1 MEIDRSFAREIQDRS
16 GQNLELC
23 YQCLK
28 CSVGCPTARYMDY
41 DPNALIR
48 LIQYGQRERVL
59 KSRAIWLCVSCWTC
73 GARCP
78 NEIDMGVIMDTLQEM
93 ALEGGFVADRNVV
106 LLHQEFVD
114 SIRRMGR
121 VHEATM
127 LAFYKLRSRD
137 FMTDLGPG
145 LKLFL
150 KGKIPV
156 IPSRVRG
163 IDEIRKIFEKT
174 YKPVKI

>member
-1 MEIDRSFAREIQDRS
+1 MEIDRSFAREIQERS

-73 GARCP
+73 GTRCP
-78 NEIDMGVIMDTLQEM
+78 NEIDMGVIMDTLREM
-93 ALEGGFVADRNVV
+93 ALEGGFVADRNIV

-127 LAFYKLRSRD
+127 LAFYKLKSSD

-145 LKLFL
+145 MKLFL
-150 KGKIPV
+150 KGKIPLF
-156 IPSRVRG
+156 PSRIRG
-163 IDEIRKIFEKT
+163 IDEIRRIFEKT
-174 YKPVKI
+174 YKPLKI

>member
-1 MEIDRSFAREIQDRS
+1 MEIERGFAREVQEKS
-16 GQNLELC
+16 GQNLQLC

-41 DPNALIR
+41 NLNTLIR
-48 LIQYGQRERVL
+48 LIQYGQREKVL
-59 KSRAIWLCVSCWTC
+59 RSQAIWFCVSCWTC
-73 GARCP
+73 GTRCP
-78 NEIDMGVIMDTLQEM
+78 NEIDMGVIMDTLREM
-93 ALEGGFVADRNVV
+93 AVDEKAVADRKIV
-106 LLHQEFVD
+106 LLHQEFVE

-127 LAFYKLRSRD
+127 LASYKLRSRD
-137 FMTDLGPG
+137 LMTDLGPG
-145 LKLFL
+145 LRLFL

-156 IPSRVRG
+156 LPSRVKG
-163 IDEIRKIFEKT
+163 IEEIRNIFEKT